1 MNFYYIFTVAALGL
15 MALVGNAQAGWEN
28 IVPTGDSNPATGTID
43 KAKGI
48 VDGAGKS

>member
-15 MALVGNAQAGWEN
+15 MALVGNAQADLTD
-28 IVPTGDSNPATGTID
+28 IAGDGNPATGMID

-48 VDGAGKS
+48 AAGAGK